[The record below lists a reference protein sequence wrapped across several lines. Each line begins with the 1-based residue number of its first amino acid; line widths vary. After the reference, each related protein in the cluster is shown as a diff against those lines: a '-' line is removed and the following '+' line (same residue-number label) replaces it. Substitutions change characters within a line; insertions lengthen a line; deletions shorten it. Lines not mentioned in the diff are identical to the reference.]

1 MTSHQW
7 DEGRIP
13 FSVRVGIT
21 GHRDLADPGP
31 AEADVNDCLRAI
43 RDAFAAP
50 ATEVTF
56 TVLSAL
62 AEGADRL
69 VVHRA
74 FDVFGDA
81 AALHAVLPL
90 GPEDYR
96 TDFASSDSE
105 REFDALLEKAADH
118 HEIQGTDD
126 RDEAYE
132 RAGRYIVDQS
142 DVLIALWNGDHGGGR
157 GGTGQVVEYAEEH
170 HVPLLVIPTARLS
183 ERDRGAGPRPKSLR
197 RQLERI
203 AHGPPFARVAQ
214 LNEGSIRDPPLA
226 PMVEDEWKRLAQAAQ
241 GSSLAWHEEAAWF
254 VPRLVRA
261 DALAVRYQKWY
272 QRLDGTMYALAA
284 LAVAVVAAQSQAG
297 WSSKVLLAEV
307 GCMLALVGIYAIARK
322 LRLHERWIGYRSLA
336 ENLRS
341 ALFITL
347 ASAAAEGARLM
358 RVVDQPWFQRAFSE
372 GWSHRPAWLSLTDDR
387 DLRQFLIHAWA
398 EDQACY
404 HRRTVE
410 RFARQRL
417 VLTVTV
423 FAVFGVT
430 LVAGLLHAFHAV
442 SGESAEKMLVVLAI
456 VLPAVGAALTGV
468 RDQRQYRLHE
478 ARSTRAADRLER
490 LAQAQRQ
497 VESGTAPRLAE
508 QIQTVIRA
516 DALDWSEVIEL
527 QDIDLVT

>member
-1 MTSHQW
+1 
-7 DEGRIP
+7 
-13 FSVRVGIT
+13 
-21 GHRDLADPGP
+21 
-31 AEADVNDCLRAI
+31 
-43 RDAFAAP
+43 
-50 ATEVTF
+50 
-56 TVLSAL
+56 
-62 AEGADRL
+62 
-69 VVHRA
+69 
-74 FDVFGDA
+74 
-81 AALHAVLPL
+81 
-90 GPEDYR
+90 
-96 TDFASSDSE
+96 
-105 REFDALLEKAADH
+105 
-118 HEIQGTDD
+118 
-126 RDEAYE
+126 
-132 RAGRYIVDQS
+132 
-142 DVLIALWNGDHGGGR
+142 
-157 GGTGQVVEYAEEH
+157 
-170 HVPLLVIPTARLS
+170 
-183 ERDRGAGPRPKSLR
+183 
-197 RQLERI
+197 
-203 AHGPPFARVAQ
+203 
-214 LNEGSIRDPPLA
+214 
-226 PMVEDEWKRLAQAAQ
+226 
-241 GSSLAWHEEAAWF
+241 
-254 VPRLVRA
+254 
-261 DALAVRYQKWY
+261 VRYQKWY